1 MSEKKLAEDDELL
14 GCIAI
19 IIIIGIVALF
29 AIYYIPIYLSSVL
42 IFVIVNLF
50 VLLLNAFI
58 LLFNGIKFVWYQSEI
73 LFTYVD
79 RLLFI
84 LPFSPVISWL
94 LLGLIISVPISYFI
108 ATKSVR
114 KPILLQ
120 KLLLLSLPI
129 ISILILYAVTKGK
142 NDPEK
147 YLLEKINKAESTEQ
161 IINYYNTLIK
171 LNPKP
176 DYYLAR
182 AQYYEKIEKF
192 ENALNDYKKLNSIIP
207 KDDERQN
214 LIKYKITDLNRKI
227 GNIEPPPKPK
237 EQLTEE
243 KQKIE
248 PPPKPKKQLIGIITA
263 SNVNLRD
270 NYTFNSNVI
279 QKLNINEEVIIL
291 DKKIS
296 TNPSEAITKYE
307 IKVKSSIGP
316 ITLNKGK
323 FLNIIAESP
332 DQYIVSFKY
341 NNSEI
346 TTNIPASAVEKTSGN
361 YWYKIKTKNGKIGW
375 VYGKFISEK

>member
-1 MSEKKLAEDDELL
+1 
-14 GCIAI
+14 
-19 IIIIGIVALF
+19 
-29 AIYYIPIYLSSVL
+29 
-42 IFVIVNLF
+42 
-50 VLLLNAFI
+50 
-58 LLFNGIKFVWYQSEI
+58 
-73 LFTYVD
+73 
-79 RLLFI
+79 

-161 IINYYNTLIK
+161 IINYYNALIK

-237 EQLTEE
+237 KQLTEE